1 MENAFS
7 LEDIRPSI
15 LKIKIKGKLLPV
27 MLTAGFK
34 KLVSFKFGMK
44 ASKA

>member
-34 KLVSFKFGMK
+34 TIGKLQVRYEGF
-44 ASKA
+44 